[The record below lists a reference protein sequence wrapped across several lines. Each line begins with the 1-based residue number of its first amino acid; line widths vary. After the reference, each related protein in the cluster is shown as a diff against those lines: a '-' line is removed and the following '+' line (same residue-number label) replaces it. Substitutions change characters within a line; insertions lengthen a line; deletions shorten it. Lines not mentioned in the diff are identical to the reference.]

1 MTDCN
6 LGNIF
11 TNVYF
16 DFMMV
21 GFDSSIQSHG
31 QDSSFETKATIPIC

>member
-1 MTDCN
+1 MSKKMTGYN

-11 TNVYF
+11 INVYF

-21 GFDSSIQSHG
+21 GFDSSI
-31 QDSSFETKATIPIC
+31 